1 MEFSLRDLASFGA
14 IAVSLIGGFVT
25 ARIQI
30 KQLMEKMAEHNS
42 IFTRTDQRL
51 DEAESARG
59 VIESRVAILSEINS
73 VSALEK
79 RTMQITDL
87 TTTVRMLQ
95 SEFSLLRSLHNG
107 SHPVTT
113 KEDK

>member
-1 MEFSLRDLASFGA
+1 MEFSIRDLFSMGA

-30 KQLMEKMAEHNS
+30 KNLMEKMTEHND

-59 VIESRVAILSEINS
+59 VIESRIAILSEINS

-79 RTMQITDL
+79 RTTQITYL
-87 TTTVRMLQ
+87 STTIRML
-95 SEFSLLRSLHNG
+95 EKEVSLLRSLHNG
-107 SHPVTT
+107 EHQDYS
-113 KEDK
+113 KK

>member
-1 MEFSLRDLASFGA
+1 MEFSIRDLFSFGA

-30 KQLMEKMAEHNS
+30 KNLIEKMSEHNA

-59 VIESRVAILSEINS
+59 VIESRIQILSEINS
-73 VSALEK
+73 VNALEK
-79 RTMQITDL
+79 RTIQITDL
-87 TTTVRMLQ
+87 STTVRML
-95 SEFSLLRSLHNG
+95 EKEVSLMRKIHNG
-107 SHPVTT
+107 SHPPVTE
-113 KEDK
+113 K

>member
-1 MEFSLRDLASFGA
+1 MGA

-30 KQLMEKMAEHNS
+30 KNLMEKMGEHND

-59 VIESRVAILSEINS
+59 VIESRIAILSEINS

-79 RTMQITDL
+79 RTIQITDL
-87 TTTVRMLQ
+87 STTIRML
-95 SEFSLLRSLHNG
+95 EKEVALLRSLHNG
-107 SHPVTT
+107 QHQDYS
-113 KEDK
+113 KK

>member
-1 MEFSLRDLASFGA
+1 MEFSIRDLFSFGA

-30 KQLMEKMAEHNS
+30 KNLIEKMSEHNA

-59 VIESRVAILSEINS
+59 VIESRIQILSEINS
-73 VSALEK
+73 VGALEK
-79 RTMQITDL
+79 RTIQITDL
-87 TTTVRMLQ
+87 STTVRML
-95 SEFSLLRSLHNG
+95 EAEVSLMRKLHNG
-107 SHPVTT
+107 THPPVTE
-113 KEDK
+113 K